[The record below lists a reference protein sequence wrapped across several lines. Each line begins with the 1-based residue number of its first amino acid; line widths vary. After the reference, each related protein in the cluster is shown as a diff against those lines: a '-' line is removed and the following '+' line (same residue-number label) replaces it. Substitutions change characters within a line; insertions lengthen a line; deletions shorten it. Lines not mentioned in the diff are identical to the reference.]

1 MAAERTAALKPL
13 QVTFAPTAFCVRW
26 HAIALTLALVVG
38 FTVVSG
44 WAALLRHEILGT
56 GYLPRGIVPLFLLL
70 VVLNAFVKRWLPSV
84 ALTRAELAFVFTILM
99 SIAAI
104 SGQEFGIHF
113 YLYLLG
119 LVYYSS
125 PQSQWFGQF
134 TPHLSPWLVPSLH
147 FRDPSVLWA
156 YEGMPEG
163 AQLPLSDWLVPF
175 LAWTPYLFGVYA
187 LLTCFCGL
195 MARQWEER
203 ERLLYPLTQV
213 PLELSGSIEATA
225 SPDDQ
230 PLPKVLKSP
239 LFWLG
244 FSIPAVLYS
253 LRGLHLYFPTVPD
266 PQLQRNAGALFPS
279 GPMTAFN
286 GLDLHFYPEMVGI
299 AYLLSRE
306 VGFSFWFF
314 CLLRRAEVAVR
325 MALGVDMGHGEFLTF
340 QSVAAY
346 TVMTLGVLWVARFYL
361 WEIGQRS
368 LESLWNKLF
377 FHPSSL
383 IYHPSS
389 SSDNWAFWGTLLT
402 FFGLLAWSKWVAGAS
417 VVWAAALLLGL
428 LVASLIVA
436 RVVAEAGIYI
446 YSAPFRVYQ
455 VLFDAFG
462 KDRIGARNIVLM
474 KAMSWVQIRSTATM
488 ASGYLSNAFRL
499 NSLVGLA
506 RSATAFWILV
516 AISVTLLVCHVTIP
530 TVIYS
535 YSVGKLSW
543 WAKGSSLG
551 TANFIGQYLTTE
563 RPLTNHHWWG
573 LVLGAVT
580 CAVLIKLRLTF
591 VGFPLHPL
599 GFVAWYG
606 WPIDRYW
613 LSILIGWAI
622 KAVVLRYG
630 GYRFW
635 YRFRPFAY
643 GLTVGGTT
651 ALTFWILLHLLYPT
665 ADPVI
670 ID

>member
-13 QVTFAPTAFCVRW
+13 QVTLAPTAVYVRW
-26 HAIALTLALVVG
+26 HAIVLTLALVVV

-56 GYLPRGIVPLFLLL
+56 GYLPRGVVPLFLLL
-70 VVLNAFVKRWLPSV
+70 VVLNAIVKRWLPSV
-84 ALTRAELAFVFTILM
+84 ALTRAELAFVFAILM

-125 PQSQWFGQF
+125 PQSQWFGLF

-147 FRDPSVLWA
+147 FRDPSILWA
-156 YEGMPEG
+156 FEGMPEG
-163 AQLPLSDWLVPF
+163 AKVPLSDWLIPF

-213 PLELSGSIEATA
+213 PLELSGSDE
-225 SPDDQ
+225 Q
-230 PLPKVLKSP
+230 PLPRVLKSP

-244 FSIPAVLYS
+244 FSIPAILYS

-266 PQLQRNAGALFPS
+266 PQLQRNAGVLFPS

-286 GLDLHFYPEMVGI
+286 GLDLHLYPEMVGI

-314 CLLRRAEVAVR
+314 CLLRRAEVAAR
-325 MALGVDMGHGEFLTF
+325 IAMGIDIGHGEFLTF

-346 TVMTLGVLWVARFYL
+346 TVMALAVFWVARSYL
-361 WEIGQRS
+361 WDTGRGAWDG
-368 LESLWNKLF
+368 LWQKI
-377 FHPSSL
+377 FHHSVSPFPRPLS
-383 IYHPSS
+383 H
-389 SSDNWAFWGTLLT
+389 DAWAFWGTL
-402 FFGLLAWSKWVAGAS
+402 FSFIGLLVWAKWVMGVS
-417 VVWAAALLLGL
+417 VFWAAILLLGL

-446 YSAPFRVYQ
+446 YSAPFRFYQ

-462 KDRIGARNIVLM
+462 KDRIGAKNIVLM
-474 KAMSWVQIRSTATM
+474 KAMSWVQIRSTGTM
-488 ASGYLSNAFRL
+488 ASGYFSNAFRL
-499 NSLVGLA
+499 SSLVGLTH
-506 RSATAFWILV
+506 SSTAFWMLIAIL
-516 AISVTLLVCHVTIP
+516 VTLLVCHVTFP

-543 WAKGSSLG
+543 WAKGSPSG
-551 TANFIGQYLTTE
+551 TANFIGQYLTSQ
-563 RPLTNHHWWG
+563 RPLTTHHWWG
-573 LVLGAVT
+573 LVLGAAT
-580 CAVLIKLRLTF
+580 CAVLIKGRLTF

-613 LSILIGWAI
+613 LSILIGWVI

-630 GYRFW
+630 GYRVW
-635 YRFRPFAY
+635 YRFRPFSY
-643 GLTVGGTT
+643 GLMVGGTT

-665 ADPVI
+665 SDPI
-670 ID
+670 IFD